1 MFIKKKTSFLYRYAK
16 FQVGKLKLVLIKVKK
31 NLNSNCGSNCK
42 SFKGFS
48 EVAKNGSHALKLLER
63 ILWV

>member
-16 FQVGKLKLVLIKVKK
+16 FQVGKLKSVLIKVKK
-31 NLNSNCGSNCK
+31 NLNSNCGCSK

-48 EVAKNGSHALKLLER
+48 EVAKNGSHAFKLLER